1 MLQVEALLHAAQH
14 GMTAL
19 KELAR
24 CSCSIAVSANVAW
37 GRVERSCFD

>member
-1 MLQVEALLHAAQH
+1 VPQVEALLHAAQH

-24 CSCSIAVSANVAW
+24 CWQRGGGNKLFEAFVYSL
-37 GRVERSCFD
+37 